1 MINTNQNLLFIATIL
16 ALCVISFVHI
26 FLFPLYDINARHAP
40 TRTFLDFEQSLC
52 TSNIKHGGKPWR
64 RLRCP
69 QYGIVT
75 IVQGGR
81 LGNQMWEY
89 ASAWA
94 VARRTGLEAYVPR
107 CVRLKLEQL
116 FEALS
121 VPSFEEIA
129 HCPVDLAA
137 FVKSLDSWNSTNQSI
152 VLPRYFIQPDLV
164 LTWVQDI
171 VQEFTI
177 RKKLLDRSQ
186 QILRLANRGARYGVF
201 VGVHVRRT
209 DYIGY
214 LRRKHAIPPASVD
227 FYAAGMKY
235 FEEKYERAL
244 FVVVSDDPLWCQK
257 NFGKRPNVYVTS
269 KLHPNSPALDLAIL
283 ASCNHSL
290 FDYGTFG
297 EWGAILAGGE
307 TIYYNLSHHSS
318 ARVGQLLPNWHTI

>member
-26 FLFPLYDINARHAP
+26 FLFPLYDINARHIS
-40 TRTFLDFEQSLC
+40 TRTFADFEQSLC
-52 TSNIKHGGKPWR
+52 TSNIKHRKVWR
-64 RLRCP
+64 KLYCP

-89 ASAWA
+89 ASVWA
-94 VARRTGLEAYVPR
+94 VARRTGLEPYVPR
-107 CVRLKLEQL
+107 CIRLKLEQV
-116 FEALS
+116 FESLS
-121 VPSFEEIA
+121 VPSFEEIS
-129 HCPVDLAA
+129 HCPVDLSV
-137 FVKSLDSWNSTNQSI
+137 FVKSLDSWNYTNQSI

-171 VQEFTI
+171 IQEFTI
-177 RKKLLDRSQ
+177 KKKLLDRSQ
-186 QILRLANRGARYGVF
+186 QILHLAKRGRDYKVF
-201 VGVHVRRT
+201 VGVHIRRT

-214 LRRKHAIPPASVD
+214 LRRKHAVPPASVD
-227 FYAAGMKY
+227 FYTAGMRY
-235 FEEKYERAL
+235 FEEKYEKVV

-257 NFGKRPNVYVTS
+257 NFGKRGNVYVTS

-307 TIYYNLSHHSS
+307 TIFYNLSHHSS
-318 ARVGQLLPNWHTI
+318 ARVGQLLPNWRTI